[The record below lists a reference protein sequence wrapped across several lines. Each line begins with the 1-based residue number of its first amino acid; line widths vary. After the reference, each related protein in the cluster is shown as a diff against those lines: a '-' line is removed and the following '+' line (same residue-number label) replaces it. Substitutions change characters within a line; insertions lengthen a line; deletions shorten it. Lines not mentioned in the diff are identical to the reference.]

1 MGYKFLNNNNSGYF
15 HISYNQGVGN
25 WGYGELSTSY
35 IEEIWSYL
43 KTTIKRIYYS
53 IPNKGFY
60 FFLKESEF
68 RYLYKNQNKFAKME
82 IFNKML
88 KFNFNN
94 NFNLSSINNLN
105 SLV

>member
-1 MGYKFLNNNNSGYF
+1 M
-15 HISYNQGVGN
+15 GN

-35 IEEIWSYL
+35 IEGIWSYL
-43 KTTIKRIYYS
+43 KTTIKRIYFS
-53 IPNKGFY
+53 IPNKVFY

-94 NFNLSSINNLN
+94 NFNLSIINNLN